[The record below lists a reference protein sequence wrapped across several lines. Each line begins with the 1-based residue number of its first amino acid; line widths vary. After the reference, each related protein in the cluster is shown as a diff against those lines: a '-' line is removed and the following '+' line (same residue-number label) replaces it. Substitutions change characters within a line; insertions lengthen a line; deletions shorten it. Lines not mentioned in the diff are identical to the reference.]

1 MISVVA
7 VSSFFF
13 FLEKHTGVKKTEH
26 SHENR
31 QYHSSSLST
40 FEGMDP
46 FQNTLLHGH
55 RTPKVIMIP
64 NGILMAHTSTMVQ

>member
-1 MISVVA
+1 MISVA
-7 VSSFFF
+7 AMSSF
-13 FLEKHTGVKKTEH
+13 FLEKHTGVNKTEH

-40 FEGMDP
+40 LEGMDP

-55 RTPKVIMIP
+55 RTLKVIMIP
-64 NGILMAHTSTMVQ
+64 NGILMAHSSTMVQ

>member
-7 VSSFFF
+7 VSSFF
-13 FLEKHTGVKKTEH
+13 LEKHTGVNKTEH

-31 QYHSSSLST
+31 QYHCSSLST
-40 FEGMDP
+40 LEGMDP
-46 FQNTLLHGH
+46 YTLLHGH